1 MKKYETNSIRE
12 MKIFIPMLQDQY
24 VIAHKAVSELFE
36 RHLDMM
42 NQHFYENV
50 ELKGQQPMSPG
61 GESVS
66 TQINCI
72 NKF

>member
-1 MKKYETNSIRE
+1 M
-12 MKIFIPMLQDQY
+12 
-24 VIAHKAVSELFE
+24 IAHKAVSELFE

-50 ELKGQQPMSPG
+50 EFKGQQPMSPG

-66 TQINCI
+66 LQINFFI
-72 NKF
+72 Y